1 MKFSIFIFFTTLF
14 LLLSLNSC
22 KENKVPEAKKKVMI
36 DPNGQSEFDNLVSAV
51 DASIATDSSKSL
63 RFENDEFTRKQLL
76 LYRYENISCTKWTFE
91 EDDKNGKQKTTH
103 FYFNKGKL
111 FHSKEITFEDD
122 LVYETKSYYNE
133 KMKGVF
139 SSKRTSSSFL
149 DLDKTA
155 LKPCDFV
162 THNFKE
168 SLNVKDTEGLFETK
182 FIELINF
189 EGVDFI
195 RVGNKENNGYWTDI
209 LIPEMNDSIKK
220 LEKLK
225 IKKKLQII
233 FKIKNINGFD
243 FQVLESLSY

>member
-1 MKFSIFIFFTTLF
+1 
-14 LLLSLNSC
+14 
-22 KENKVPEAKKKVMI
+22 
-36 DPNGQSEFDNLVSAV
+36 
-51 DASIATDSSKSL
+51 
-63 RFENDEFTRKQLL
+63 
-76 LYRYENISCTKWTFE
+76 
-91 EDDKNGKQKTTH
+91 
-103 FYFNKGKL
+103 
-111 FHSKEITFEDD
+111 
-122 LVYETKSYYNE
+122 
-133 KMKGVF
+133 
-139 SSKRTSSSFL
+139 
-149 DLDKTA
+149 
-155 LKPCDFV
+155 
-162 THNFKE
+162 
-168 SLNVKDTEGLFETK
+168 VKDTEGLFETK

>member
-1 MKFSIFIFFTTLF
+1 MKISVFFFFTALF

-22 KENKVPEAKKKVMI
+22 KENKVPVAKKKVMI
-36 DPNGQSEFDNLVSAV
+36 DPNGQSEFDNLVSAI
-51 DASIATDSSKSL
+51 DASLATDSSKSL

-76 LYRYENISCTKWTFE
+76 LYRYENISCTKWIFE
-91 EDDKNGKQKTTH
+91 EDGKNGEQKTTH

-111 FHSKEITFEDD
+111 IHSKKITFEDD

-133 KMKGVF
+133 KMQGIF
-139 SSKRTSSSFL
+139 SSNRTSSSFL
-149 DLDKTA
+149 ELDKAA

-168 SLNVKDTEGLFETK
+168 CLNIKDTEGLFETK

-189 EGVDFI
+189 EGVDFM
-195 RVGNKENNGYWTDI
+195 RVGNKENSGYWTDI
-209 LIPEMNDSIKK
+209 IVPEMNDSIKQ

-225 IKKKLQII
+225 TKNKLNIV
-233 FKIKNINGFD
+233 FKTKNINGFD
-243 FQVLESLSY
+243 YQVLESFSY